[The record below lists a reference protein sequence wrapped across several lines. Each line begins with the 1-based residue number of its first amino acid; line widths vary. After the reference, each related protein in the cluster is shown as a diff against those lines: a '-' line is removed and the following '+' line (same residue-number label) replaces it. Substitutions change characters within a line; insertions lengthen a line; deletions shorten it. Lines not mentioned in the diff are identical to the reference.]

1 MANNDFKAYLEK
13 LSELFA
19 EDFNFE
25 HCIESISN
33 GRTSFQ
39 MSQKFLKK
47 EFDNDWIDIIEEI
60 LPALD
65 AIVRNPRRFITVEED
80 IIDISLAKQISVESV
95 KHLAQHTQFIASV
108 NTKKGTVTPSRILNT
123 SKEESFEVYENRFLY
138 TLILKLNEFINKRYE
153 VIKKSVVSNTQEI
166 KVSLNTK
173 YNFNG
178 SDMNVSLIAST
189 DMPFDEEK
197 FRETQTYQSVKRVE
211 KIKQIVQ
218 GFLGSA
224 FAKEMRSSALVRP
237 PITRTNVIKK
247 EPNFKKALVL
257 WQFIESYEKSGFE
270 AVEVNETIA
279 LPEELNEQYNSVLFI
294 NNAILE
300 NYATTFG
307 EKVLKEYKPLDIEEK
322 LRKEFEDDEFP
333 PINLELREVRK
344 VYAKHIGDKT
354 YSQKEYRALT
364 SALDRV
370 LTQHHINLDAK
381 NKELKKRLEAKQQKE
396 DARLKQIAMNE
407 KRNELKRKQKELE
420 EEFLK
425 KARERKALIKEEKEK
440 ELLKRREEREHK
452 KLMIQEFLEKQAFE
466 DKMNDFSRI
475 LEEKTQKEILKFIN
489 SEDNSLSRETKKQ
502 VMQAKKEIAL
512 LKKQKL
518 EEYARLLDQEIDRVI
533 SDEYEGI
540 KE

>member
-396 DARLKQIAMNE
+396 DARLKQIAINE

-452 KLMIQEFLEKQAFE
+452 KLMIQELLEKQAFE

>member
-466 DKMNDFSRI
+466 DKMNDFSKI